1 MKEQTRAPHGAVRRI
16 ASLGVAVLAAIGL
29 TLGAAAPA
37 LAHDELTGRTFT
49 NGTDGAVDGVV
60 LSFSND
66 IMSVG
71 TEIVVTD
78 AAGNSVTK
86 DAPEVV
92 GRDVTQALVTPLK
105 TGANE
110 EYHVIWRVVSSDGH
124 PIQGEYY
131 FAVNESGV
139 AEVTAYTEP
148 DPRVEGE
155 EGEAHEHAEDEVATT
170 DSAAAEQSSFP
181 VGGWIAIGA
190 VVVLGAAAAVL
201 FATKK
206 RKTAD
211 AAAKTNDV
219 EETN

>member
-16 ASLGVAVLAAIGL
+16 ASLGAAVLAAIGL
-29 TLGAAAPA
+29 TFGVAAPA

-49 NGTDGAVDGVV
+49 SNTDGQSDGVV
-60 LSFSND
+60 LSFSNE
-66 IMSVG
+66 IMAVG
-71 TEIVVTD
+71 TEIVVSD
-78 AAGNSVTK
+78 AAGTSIVEG
-86 DAPEVV
+86 APEIV

-105 TGANE
+105 TGEN
-110 EYHVIWRVVSSDGH
+110 YRVIWRVVSSDGH

-131 FAVNESGV
+131 FEVDANGV
-139 AEVTAYTEP
+139 AAVSATAEP
-148 DPRVEGE
+148 APRFEGE
-155 EGEAHEHAEDEVATT
+155 EDAQEQVEDEVATT
-170 DSAAAEQSSFP
+170 ESASAEQSSFP

-201 FATKK
+201 FAAKK

>member
-29 TLGAAAPA
+29 SLGAAAPA

-60 LSFSND
+60 LSYSNE
-66 IMSVG
+66 IMPVG

-86 DAPEVV
+86 DAPEIA

-139 AEVTAYTEP
+139 AEITASVEP
-148 DPRVEGE
+148 DPRLEGE
-155 EGEAHEHAEDEVATT
+155 DENVEDEVATT
-170 DSAAAEQSSFP
+170 DSASAEQSSFP
-181 VGGWIAIGA
+181 VGGWIAIVA

-211 AAAKTNDV
+211 DAAKTNDV

>member
-16 ASLGVAVLAAIGL
+16 ASLGAAVLAAIGL

-49 NGTDGAVDGVV
+49 SDTSGASDGVV
-60 LSFSND
+60 LSFSNE

-78 AAGNSVTK
+78 AAGASVTK
-86 DAPEVV
+86 DAPEIV

-105 TGANE
+105 TGEN
-110 EYHVIWRVVSSDGH
+110 YRVIWRVVSSDGH
-124 PIQGEYY
+124 PIQGEYF
-131 FAVNESGV
+131 FAIDEAGTAALTED
-139 AEVTAYTEP
+139 AEATPHEH
-148 DPRVEGE
+148 E
-155 EGEAHEHAEDEVATT
+155 EGEDENAEDEVATT
-170 DSAAAEQSSFP
+170 DSASAEQSSFP

-211 AAAKTNDV
+211 NAAKTNDV